1 MTVEEMDLA
10 AFPPS
15 VQNEAKISCLW
26 ELPCCSFGPRLCAVV
41 TFGGVAGSHSC
52 PHTHWTQ
59 TRPLHFLLAH
69 LLQF

>member
-41 TFGGVAGSHSC
+41 TFVESPG
-52 PHTHWTQ
+52 HT
-59 TRPLHFLLAH
+59 PAH
-69 LLQF
+69 TPTGLKHAPFTFY